1 MTAQSMNRKQDRPLE
16 ERRYRAQV
24 IRSTGVNTGD
34 YISVKTSMYTTK
46 ENDSEH
52 MKKYLGE
59 DGKKIQKLETMKKG
73 SAVRKKTTVK
83 KGSQKTVTMAKI
95 VRTANAKC
103 KGNCGSCSS
112 CKNLKSPEYHWKRI

>member
-1 MTAQSMNRKQDRPLE
+1 MTAQSMNRKQDRPLQD
-16 ERRYRAQV
+16 RRYRAQV

-59 DGKKIQKLETMKKG
+59 DEKKIQKLETMKKG
-73 SAVRKKTTVK
+73 SSVKKKTTVK
-83 KGSQKTVTMAKI
+83 KGSQKTITRAKI

-112 CKNLKSPEYHWKRI
+112 CRNLKSPEYHWKRI

>member
-59 DGKKIQKLETMKKG
+59 DGKKIQKLETMKKC

-103 KGNCGSCSS
+103 KGNCGTCSS